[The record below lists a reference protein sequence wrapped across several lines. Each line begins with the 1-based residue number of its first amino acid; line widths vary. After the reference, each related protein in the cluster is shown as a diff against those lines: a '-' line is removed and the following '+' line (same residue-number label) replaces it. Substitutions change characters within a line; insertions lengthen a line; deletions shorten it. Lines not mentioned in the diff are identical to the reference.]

1 MSGPRDQCIIEA
13 FLAWTGKE
21 VEIQKKTCLIN
32 ILICLRKF
40 NRLSAFFSEAPPF
53 SNLLFSVYSLTFL
66 FIFHKN
72 SPLFTLDTRVAHS
85 STIPREKKSE
95 THSLNSVCYS
105 LISILHTSLPANPT
119 LLSLYFIH
127 VEWHLLTFS
136 SFISYLSFSLFNHFR
151 SAFRNLRSRRN
162 DSFLLSLIG
171 LSFFVS
177 LGTRLSLVLYLN
189 RSKSEIRVVS
199 GDVNDLVYRS
209 VESSTLNGVVIL
221 VSSHVPFGTTFDS
234 PSRLARY

>member
-1 MSGPRDQCIIEA
+1 MSGPRDQCIIGA

-40 NRLSAFFSEAPPF
+40 NRLSAFFSEDLPF

-127 VEWHLLTFS
+127 VEWHLLFIYFLSILFS
-136 SFISYLSFSLFNHFR
+136 LQSFSFRLPESTESAQRFLFIISYRLIFFCISRNKTLSCSL
-151 SAFRNLRSRRN
+151 S
-162 DSFLLSLIG
+162 
-171 LSFFVS
+171 
-177 LGTRLSLVLYLN
+177 
-189 RSKSEIRVVS
+189 
-199 GDVNDLVYRS
+199 
-209 VESSTLNGVVIL
+209 
-221 VSSHVPFGTTFDS
+221 
-234 PSRLARY
+234 